1 MPQIAAKSRQSKP
14 TRRGSYIPAP
24 VRKRVVGL
32 HVAGESNR
40 CIAITE
46 GIDRGTVSRIL
57 SQKEVVQRIARY
69 QATILA
75 IVPKAIRVVEAALSS
90 PDQRIRMQAAVKV
103 LEGTGVLN
111 RGGIEQAI
119 AIASQASSPTHG
131 DERVHA
137 ILGQIIEMTIRKH
150 QTHNIALPDEM
161 IRLLP
166 AAGAPLR
173 GLLARGCSEV
183 PQARNTAHQ

>member
-1 MPQIAAKSRQSKP
+1 MDHRCTMPKIATKNRQSKP
-14 TRRGSYIPAP
+14 IRGSYIPAP

-69 QATILA
+69 QTRVFDIL
-75 IVPKAIRVVEAALSS
+75 PKALSVVEAALSS
-90 PDQRIRMQAAVKV
+90 PNERIRLQVAVRV

-111 RGGIEQAI
+111 RGGIEQSI
-119 AIASQASSPTHG
+119 AIANQASSST
-131 DERVHA
+131 
-137 ILGQIIEMTIRKH
+137 
-150 QTHNIALPDEM
+150 
-161 IRLLP
+161 
-166 AAGAPLR
+166 
-173 GLLARGCSEV
+173 
-183 PQARNTAHQ
+183 